1 MPTSPS
7 HHTRGG
13 SPYSLLLL
21 LLVAVLDLLPLR
33 AQDVHYSQIDINPVL
48 FNPAYTAFFD
58 GRCRAGMV
66 YRNQWASVSDPFQTL
81 SFSAEAPLWHDR
93 YGHQG
98 FGVGLLF
105 FRDKA
110 GSLNYGTT
118 SASLMA
124 AYFLSLDDRF
134 PHYLSLGVEAGYNQA
149 GFSIDDIQLQDPSES
164 LDRWTVRYPTLGV
177 GLAWSC
183 APTDLL
189 QLRAGL
195 SLRNLN
201 RPNISYMDLD
211 DTYLQPKWNGYVRA
225 EFRCWQSV
233 SLLPVAIVQFQ
244 DNNREIVY
252 GTDVKWYLD
261 ESDSRYLTLS
271 AGILMR
277 HADAAT
283 LMLSAEYNAFLF
295 SFGYDANISKLVDA
309 SHTLGAF
316 ELGIVYRLARRHSK
330 KHKALPC
337 PIM

>member
-81 SFSAEAPLWHDR
+81 SFSAEAPLCHDR

-118 SASLMA
+118 SA
-124 AYFLSLDDRF
+124 F
-134 PHYLSLGVEAGYNQA
+134 PSRRTIH
-149 GFSIDDIQLQDPSES
+149 
-164 LDRWTVRYPTLGV
+164 
-177 GLAWSC
+177 
-183 APTDLL
+183 
-189 QLRAGL
+189 LR
-195 SLRNLN
+195 
-201 RPNISYMDLD
+201 
-211 DTYLQPKWNGYVRA
+211 
-225 EFRCWQSV
+225 
-233 SLLPVAIVQFQ
+233 
-244 DNNREIVY
+244 
-252 GTDVKWYLD
+252 
-261 ESDSRYLTLS
+261 
-271 AGILMR
+271 
-277 HADAAT
+277 
-283 LMLSAEYNAFLF
+283 
-295 SFGYDANISKLVDA
+295 
-309 SHTLGAF
+309 
-316 ELGIVYRLARRHSK
+316 RR
-330 KHKALPC
+330 
-337 PIM
+337 